1 MPISGKPE
9 IGAACPR
16 SGAHASLCAPY
27 ESRENPMNIQTSA
40 VEAAH
45 RLLVDRDVDVPM
57 RDGARLKADVIR
69 PDDGGKFP
77 AILNLGPYQKDKVW
91 VPPDTLEE
99 KPNPLMNW
107 ETVNPEWWVPRGYAC
122 VRVDGRG
129 SGKSPGQCEPWSMQE
144 AIDFYDAIEW
154 AAAQPWCNGK
164 VGLSGIS
171 YYAINQWF
179 VANLQPPSLKAI
191 IPWEGFADI
200 YRDALY
206 HGGIL
211 SVFMTNWFTAHLLHH
226 MLGRASRQ
234 QPDGWQVNMVHF
246 WLRNNLD
253 SGVFHGAQAQW
264 DKITVPMYTVGNWT
278 GFALHLRGNTEAYMR
293 AASRHKKL
301 RIHTGSHVHP
311 FYTEEGR
318 QDQLRFLDHWLKGID
333 NGVMDEPPVRLA
345 IRKGRDEIEW
355 RSEHEW
361 PLARTQWTKLH
372 FDLGKPDAAA
382 LVRDNP
388 ATTSSRTY
396 AASSLGTMGSTSA
409 ASSQVM
415 GGGIKPGM
423 GVSLETPPLP
433 ADLEVTGPLMANLWV
448 SSATEDM
455 DLFLTLRN
463 FDAEGNEVLE
473 TGQQGAPVP
482 VAKGWLR
489 VSHRELDPELTLP
502 YRPYHAHRRRL
513 YLAPGEIVE
522 VQVEIWPTSMVFRKG
537 HRIRLDVQP
546 RDGVG
551 SQSYMHYHA
560 DYNTGTNTIYAGGD
574 KPSYLLLPV
583 IP

>member
-1 MPISGKPE
+1 
-9 IGAACPR
+9 
-16 SGAHASLCAPY
+16 
-27 ESRENPMNIQTSA
+27 MNIQTSA

-69 PDDGGKFP
+69 PDGEGKFP
-77 AILNLGPYQKDKVW
+77 AIVNLGPYQKDKVW

-129 SGKSPGQCEPWSMQE
+129 SGKSPGQCEPWSLQE

-234 QPDGWQVNMVHF
+234 QPDGWQVNTPHF

-253 SGVFHGAQAQW
+253 SGALHGAQAQW
-264 DKITVPMYTVGNWT
+264 DRITVPMLTVGNWT

-293 AASRHKKL
+293 AASKHKKL

-318 QDQLRFLDHWLKGID
+318 QDQLRFLDYWLKGID

-355 RSEHEW
+355 RSENEW
-361 PLARTQWTKLH
+361 PIARTQWTKLH
-372 FDLGKPDAAA
+372 FDLGKADTAA

-423 GVSLETPPLP
+423 GVSLETPSLP

-463 FDAEGNEVLE
+463 FDPDDNEVLE
-473 TGQQGAPVP
+473 TGQQGTPVP

-489 VSHRELDPELTLP
+489 VSHRELDPELTRP

-560 DYNTGTNTIYAGGD
+560 DYNTGTNTVYAGGD
-574 KPSYLLLPV
+574 KPSYILLPV
-583 IP
+583 IPAK

>member
-1 MPISGKPE
+1 
-9 IGAACPR
+9 
-16 SGAHASLCAPY
+16 
-27 ESRENPMNIQTSA
+27 MNIQTSA
-40 VEAAH
+40 TATYS
-45 RLLVDRDVDVPM
+45 LLVDRDVDVLM

-77 AILNLGPYQKDKVW
+77 AILNLGPYQKDKIW

-129 SGKSPGQCEPWSMQE
+129 TGKSPGQCEPWSRQE
-144 AIDFYDAIEW
+144 AVDFYDAIEW

-164 VGLSGIS
+164 VGLNGIS

-179 VANLQPPSLKAI
+179 VANLQPPALAAI

-200 YRDALY
+200 YRDALF

-211 SVFMTNWFTAHLLHH
+211 SVFMTNWFTAHLMHH
-226 MLGRASRQ
+226 MLGRAARQ
-234 QPDGWQVNMVHF
+234 QPDGWQVNTLHF

-253 SGVFHGAQAQW
+253 SGAFHGAQAEW
-264 DKITVPMYTVGNWT
+264 DKITVPLYTVGNWT

-293 AASRHKKL
+293 AASKHKKM

-318 QDQLRFLDHWLKGID
+318 RDQLRFFDHWLKDID
-333 NGVMDEPPVRLA
+333 NGIMDEPPVRLA

-355 RSEHEW
+355 RDENEW
-361 PLARTQWTKLH
+361 PLARTQWTRLY
-372 FDLGKPDAAA
+372 FDLSRPDAAA
-382 LVRDNP
+382 LVPNNP
-388 ATTSSRTY
+388 ATTAARTY
-396 AASSLGTMGSTSA
+396 AATSLGSMGSTSA

-423 GVSLETPPLP
+423 GVALETPPLP
-433 ADLEVTGPLMANLWV
+433 ADLEVTGPLMANIWV

-463 FDAEGNEVLE
+463 FDADGNEVLE
-473 TGQQGAPVP
+473 TGQQGTPVP

-502 YRPYHAHRRRL
+502 YRPYHRHRRRL
-513 YLAPGEIVE
+513 FLKPGEIVE

-574 KPSYLLLPV
+574 KPSYILLPV
-583 IP
+583 IPS

>member
-1 MPISGKPE
+1 
-9 IGAACPR
+9 
-16 SGAHASLCAPY
+16 
-27 ESRENPMNIQTSA
+27 MNIQTAA
-40 VEAAH
+40 VEAAYS
-45 RLLVDRDVDVPM
+45 LILDRNVDVPM
-57 RDGARLKADVIR
+57 RDGARLKADVMR

-99 KPNPLMNW
+99 KPNALMNW

-129 SGKSPGQCEPWSMQE
+129 SGKSPGQCEPWSLQE

-211 SVFMTNWFTAHLLHH
+211 NVFMTNWFTAHLLHH
-226 MLGRASRQ
+226 MLGRASRH
-234 QPDGWQVNMVHF
+234 QPDGWQTNMLHH

-253 SGVFHGAQAQW
+253 SGAFLGAQAQW
-264 DKITVPMYTVGNWT
+264 DRITVPMLTVGNWT
-278 GFALHLRGNTEAYMR
+278 GFGLHLRGNTEAFTR
-293 AASRHKKL
+293 AASTHKKL

-318 QDQLRFLDHWLKGID
+318 RDQIRFLDYWLKGID
-333 NGVMDEPPVRLA
+333 NGVMDEPPVKLA
-345 IRKGRDEIEW
+345 IRKGRDEIAW
-355 RSEHEW
+355 RDEHEW
-361 PLARTQWTKLH
+361 PLARTQWTKLY

-382 LVRDNP
+382 LARDNP
-388 ATTSSRTY
+388 AAMSSRTY

-433 ADLEVTGPLMANLWV
+433 ADLEVTGPLMANIWV

-463 FDAEGNEVLE
+463 FDADGNEVLE
-473 TGQQGAPVP
+473 TGQQGTPVP

-489 VSHRELDPELTLP
+489 ASHRELDPALTLP

-513 YLAPGEIVE
+513 YLKPGEIVE

-551 SQSYMHYHA
+551 SQGYMHYHA
-560 DYNTGTNTIYAGGD
+560 DYNTGANTIYAGGD
-574 KPSYLLLPV
+574 KPSYILLPV

>member
-1 MPISGKPE
+1 
-9 IGAACPR
+9 
-16 SGAHASLCAPY
+16 
-27 ESRENPMNIQTSA
+27 MNIRAPA
-40 VEAAH
+40 VEAAY
-45 RLLVDRDVDVPM
+45 RLIVDRDVDVPM
-57 RDGARLKADVIR
+57 RDGARLKADVMR

-91 VPPDTLEE
+91 LPPDTLEE
-99 KPNPLMNW
+99 KPNALMNW

-129 SGKSPGQCEPWSMQE
+129 SGKSPGQCEPWSLQE

-191 IPWEGFADI
+191 IPWEGFADT
-200 YRDALY
+200 YRDAVY
-206 HGGIL
+206 HGGL
-211 SVFMTNWFTAHLLHH
+211 LNVFMTNWFTAHLLHH

-234 QPDGWQVNMVHF
+234 QPDGWQTNMLHH

-253 SGVFHGAQAQW
+253 SGAFRGAQAQW
-264 DKITVPMYTVGNWT
+264 DRITVPMLTVGNWT
-278 GFALHLRGNTEAYMR
+278 GFGLHLRGNTEAWMR
-293 AASRHKKL
+293 AASKHKKL

-318 QDQLRFLDHWLKGID
+318 RDQIRFLDYWLKGID
-333 NGVMDEPPVRLA
+333 NGVMDEPPVKLA

-355 RSEHEW
+355 RDEHEW
-361 PLARTQWTKLH
+361 PLARTQWTKFH
-372 FDLGKPDAAA
+372 FDLSKPDAAT

-388 ATTSSRTY
+388 PTTSSRTY

-433 ADLEVTGPLMANLWV
+433 ADLEVTGPLVANIWV

-463 FDAEGNEVLE
+463 FDADGNEVLE
-473 TGQQGAPVP
+473 TGQQGSPVP

-513 YLAPGEIVE
+513 YLEPGEIVE
-522 VQVEIWPTSMVFRKG
+522 VQVEIWPTSMVFKKG
-537 HRIRLDVQP
+537 HRIRFDVQP

-551 SQSYMHYHA
+551 SQGYMHYHA
-560 DYNTGTNTIYAGGD
+560 DYNTGTNTVYAGGD